1 MAALKLYLTGRRD
14 MLLKKLVA
22 VVSAVVVITVP
33 YVKVLADDTVITL
46 DETAKKFVVVDKNL
60 EYGDMLPGE
69 ERSSVIKISNS
80 SAENMEF
87 YINGKVLDN
96 LADKGTGDQTAVYGI
111 KLYKNADTEP
121 FYNELIGN
129 SSKTQSDKSFFDEDV
144 RIAQLSKGESCD
156 IKLVLYIDGR
166 SMDNSYMNKQ
176 GQLEITVNAEQP
188 DVQNTVSNNV
198 ITAVKTGDSNNI
210 LLYIIVA
217 LAGIAGIA
225 GVVVM
230 RQRNRQ

>member
-1 MAALKLYLTGRRD
+1 

-22 VVSAVVVITVP
+22 VVSAVVVIAVP

-46 DETAKKFVVVDKNL
+46 DETAKKFVVIDKNL
-60 EYGDMLPGE
+60 EYRDMLPGE

-188 DVQNTVSNNV
+188 DVQDTVSNNV

-210 LLYIIVA
+210 LLYIIMA

-230 RQRNRQ
+230 RQRNRH

>member
-1 MAALKLYLTGRRD
+1 

-46 DETAKKFVVVDKNL
+46 DETAKKFVVIDKNL
-60 EYGDMLPGE
+60 EYRDMLPGE

-96 LADKGTGDQTAVYGI
+96 IADKGTGDQTAVYGI

-188 DVQNTVSNNV
+188 DAYDTVSNNV

>member
-1 MAALKLYLTGRRD
+1 

-22 VVSAVVVITVP
+22 VVSAVVVIAVP

-46 DETAKKFVVVDKNL
+46 DETAKKFVVIDKNL
-60 EYGDMLPGE
+60 EYRDMLPGE

-188 DVQNTVSNNV
+188 DVQNPVRNNV
-198 ITAVKTGDSNNI
+198 ITALKTGDSNNI

>member
-1 MAALKLYLTGRRD
+1 

-22 VVSAVVVITVP
+22 VVSAVVVIAVP

-46 DETAKKFVVVDKNL
+46 DETAKKFVVIDKNL
-60 EYGDMLPGE
+60 EYRDMLPGE

-129 SSKTQSDKSFFDEDV
+129 SSKTPSDKSFFDEDV

>member
-1 MAALKLYLTGRRD
+1 

-22 VVSAVVVITVP
+22 VVSAVVVIAVP

-46 DETAKKFVVVDKNL
+46 DETAKKFVVIDKNL
-60 EYGDMLPGE
+60 EYRDMLPGE

-111 KLYKNADTEP
+111 KLYKNTDTEP

-144 RIAQLSKGESCD
+144 RIAQLSNGESCD

-188 DVQNTVSNNV
+188 DLQDTVSNNV

>member
-1 MAALKLYLTGRRD
+1 

-188 DVQNTVSNNV
+188 DAYDTISNNV

>member
-1 MAALKLYLTGRRD
+1 MTTC
-14 MLLKKLVA
+14 KK
-22 VVSAVVVITVP
+22 
-33 YVKVLADDTVITL
+33 ITL
-46 DETAKKFVVVDKNL
+46 TAAAMVLSAGLAVGGTLAYLNAVTET
-60 EYGDMLPGE
+60 
-69 ERSSVIKISNS
+69 
-80 SAENMEF
+80 
-87 YINGKVLDN
+87 
-96 LADKGTGDQTAVYGI
+96 
-111 KLYKNADTEP
+111 
-121 FYNELIGN
+121 
-129 SSKTQSDKSFFDEDV
+129 
-144 RIAQLSKGESCD
+144 KGESCD

-188 DVQNTVSNNV
+188 DLQDTVSNNV

>member
-1 MAALKLYLTGRRD
+1 

-46 DETAKKFVVVDKNL
+46 DETAKKFVVVDKNF
-60 EYGDMLPGE
+60 EYGDMLPDE

-96 LADKGTGDQTAVYGI
+96 IADKGIGDQTAVYGI

-188 DVQNTVSNNV
+188 DAYDTVSNNV

>member
-1 MAALKLYLTGRRD
+1 

-22 VVSAVVVITVP
+22 VVSAVVVIAVP

-46 DETAKKFVVVDKNL
+46 DETAKKFIVIDKNL
-60 EYGDMLPGE
+60 EYRDMLPGE

-96 LADKGTGDQTAVYGI
+96 LADKGIGDQTAVYGI
-111 KLYKNADTEP
+111 KLYKNTDTEP

-188 DVQNTVSNNV
+188 DAYDTVSNNV

>member
-1 MAALKLYLTGRRD
+1 

-22 VVSAVVVITVP
+22 VVSAVVVIAVP

-46 DETAKKFVVVDKNL
+46 DETAKKFVVIDKNL
-60 EYGDMLPGE
+60 EYRDMLPGE

-111 KLYKNADTEP
+111 KLYKNTDTEP

-188 DVQNTVSNNV
+188 DAYDTVSNNV

-230 RQRNRQ
+230 RQGNRQ

>member
-1 MAALKLYLTGRRD
+1 

-22 VVSAVVVITVP
+22 VVSAVVVIAVP

-46 DETAKKFVVVDKNL
+46 DETAKKFVVIDKNL
-60 EYGDMLPGE
+60 EYRDMLPGE

-156 IKLVLYIDGR
+156 IKLVLYIDGH

-188 DVQNTVSNNV
+188 DAYDTVSNNV

>member
-1 MAALKLYLTGRRD
+1 

-22 VVSAVVVITVP
+22 VVSAVVVIAVP

-46 DETAKKFVVVDKNL
+46 DETAKKFVVIDKNL
-60 EYGDMLPGE
+60 EYRDMLPGE

-87 YINGKVLDN
+87 YINGQVLDN

-111 KLYKNADTEP
+111 KIYKNTDTEP

-188 DVQNTVSNNV
+188 DLQDTVSNNV

>member
-1 MAALKLYLTGRRD
+1 

-22 VVSAVVVITVP
+22 VVSAVVVIAVP

-46 DETAKKFVVVDKNL
+46 DETAKKFVVIDKNL
-60 EYGDMLPGE
+60 EYRDMLPGE

-111 KLYKNADTEP
+111 KLYKNTDTEP

-188 DVQNTVSNNV
+188 DAYDTVSNNV

-217 LAGIAGIA
+217 LAGISGIA

>member
-1 MAALKLYLTGRRD
+1 

-22 VVSAVVVITVP
+22 VVSAVVVIAVP

-46 DETAKKFVVVDKNL
+46 DETAKKFIVIDKNL
-60 EYGDMLPGE
+60 EYRDMLPGE

-111 KLYKNADTEP
+111 KLYKNTDTEP

-188 DVQNTVSNNV
+188 DAYDTVSNNV

>member
-1 MAALKLYLTGRRD
+1 

-22 VVSAVVVITVP
+22 VVSAVVVIAVP

-96 LADKGTGDQTAVYGI
+96 IADKGTGDQTAVYGI

-144 RIAQLSKGESCD
+144 RIAQLSKGGSCD

>member
-1 MAALKLYLTGRRD
+1 

-22 VVSAVVVITVP
+22 VVSAVVVIAVP

-46 DETAKKFVVVDKNL
+46 DETAKKFVVIDKNL
-60 EYGDMLPGE
+60 EYRDMLPGE

-87 YINGKVLDN
+87 YINGKVIDN

-111 KLYKNADTEP
+111 KLYKNTDTEP

-188 DVQNTVSNNV
+188 DAYDTVSNNV

>member
-1 MAALKLYLTGRRD
+1 

-22 VVSAVVVITVP
+22 VVSAVVVIAVP

-46 DETAKKFVVVDKNL
+46 DETAKKFIVIDKNL
-60 EYGDMLPGE
+60 EYRDMLPGE

-96 LADKGTGDQTAVYGI
+96 LADKGIGDQTAVYGI
-111 KLYKNADTEP
+111 KLYKNTDTEP

-129 SSKTQSDKSFFDEDV
+129 SSKTQSDKSFFDEYV

-188 DVQNTVSNNV
+188 DLQDTVSNNV

>member
-1 MAALKLYLTGRRD
+1 

-22 VVSAVVVITVP
+22 VVSAVVVIAVP

-46 DETAKKFVVVDKNL
+46 DETAKKFIVIDKNL
-60 EYGDMLPGE
+60 EYRDMLPGE

-111 KLYKNADTEP
+111 KLYKNTDTEP

-129 SSKTQSDKSFFDEDV
+129 SSKTQSD
-144 RIAQLSKGESCD
+144 
-156 IKLVLYIDGR
+156 KLVLYIDGR

-188 DVQNTVSNNV
+188 DAYDTVSNNV

>member
-1 MAALKLYLTGRRD
+1 

-22 VVSAVVVITVP
+22 VVSAVVVIAVP

-46 DETAKKFVVVDKNL
+46 DETAKKFVVIDKNL
-60 EYGDMLPGE
+60 EYRDMLPGE

-80 SAENMEF
+80 SAENMKF

>member
-1 MAALKLYLTGRRD
+1 

-22 VVSAVVVITVP
+22 VVSAVVVIAVP

-46 DETAKKFVVVDKNL
+46 DETAKKFVVIDKNL
-60 EYGDMLPGE
+60 EYRDMLPGE

-188 DVQNTVSNNV
+188 DVQDTVSNNV

-230 RQRNRQ
+230 R

>member
-1 MAALKLYLTGRRD
+1 

-225 GVVVM
+225 GVVIM

>member
-1 MAALKLYLTGRRD
+1 

-22 VVSAVVVITVP
+22 VVSAVVVIAVP

-46 DETAKKFVVVDKNL
+46 DETAKKFVEIDKNL
-60 EYGDMLPGE
+60 EYRDMLPGE

-188 DVQNTVSNNV
+188 DLQDTVSNNV

>member
-1 MAALKLYLTGRRD
+1 

-22 VVSAVVVITVP
+22 VVSAVVVIAVP

-46 DETAKKFVVVDKNL
+46 DETAKKFVVIDKNL
-60 EYGDMLPGE
+60 EYRDMLPGE

-188 DVQNTVSNNV
+188 DLQDTVSNNV
-198 ITAVKTGDSNNI
+198 IKAVKTGDSNNI

>member
-1 MAALKLYLTGRRD
+1 

-22 VVSAVVVITVP
+22 VVSAVVVIAVP

-46 DETAKKFVVVDKNL
+46 DETAKKFVVIDKNL
-60 EYGDMLPGE
+60 EYRDMLPGE

-96 LADKGTGDQTAVYGI
+96 LADKGTGYQTAVYGI

-129 SSKTQSDKSFFDEDV
+129 SSKTQSDKSFFDEDF

-188 DVQNTVSNNV
+188 DLQDTVSNNV

>member
-1 MAALKLYLTGRRD
+1 M
-14 MLLKKLVA
+14 
-22 VVSAVVVITVP
+22 P

-60 EYGDMLPGE
+60 EYRDMLPGE

-96 LADKGTGDQTAVYGI
+96 IADKGIGDQTAVYGI

-188 DVQNTVSNNV
+188 DAYDTVSNNV

>member
-1 MAALKLYLTGRRD
+1 

-22 VVSAVVVITVP
+22 VVSAVVVIAVP

-46 DETAKKFVVVDKNL
+46 DETAKKFVGIDKNL
-60 EYGDMLPGE
+60 EYRDMLPGE

-188 DVQNTVSNNV
+188 DLQDTVSNNV

>member
-1 MAALKLYLTGRRD
+1 

-60 EYGDMLPGE
+60 EYGDMLPDE

-96 LADKGTGDQTAVYGI
+96 IADKGTGDQTAVYGI

-188 DVQNTVSNNV
+188 DAYDTVSNNV

>member
-1 MAALKLYLTGRRD
+1 

-22 VVSAVVVITVP
+22 VVSAVVVIAVP

-46 DETAKKFVVVDKNL
+46 DETAKKFVVIDKNL
-60 EYGDMLPGE
+60 EYRDMLPGE

-188 DVQNTVSNNV
+188 DLQDTVSNNV

-217 LAGIAGIA
+217 LAGIAEIA

>member
-1 MAALKLYLTGRRD
+1 

-22 VVSAVVVITVP
+22 VVSAVVVIAVP

-46 DETAKKFVVVDKNL
+46 DETAKKFVVIDKNL
-60 EYGDMLPGE
+60 EYRDMLPGE

-111 KLYKNADTEP
+111 KLYKNTDTEP

-144 RIAQLSKGESCD
+144 RITQLSKGESCD

-188 DVQNTVSNNV
+188 DAYDTVSNNV

>member
-1 MAALKLYLTGRRD
+1 

-22 VVSAVVVITVP
+22 VVSAVVVIAVP

-46 DETAKKFVVVDKNL
+46 DETAKKFVVIDKNL
-60 EYGDMLPGE
+60 EYRDMLPGE

-188 DVQNTVSNNV
+188 DVQDTVSNNV

-210 LLYIIVA
+210 LLYITVA

-230 RQRNRQ
+230 RQRNRH

>member
-1 MAALKLYLTGRRD
+1 

-22 VVSAVVVITVP
+22 VVSAVVVIAVP

-46 DETAKKFVVVDKNL
+46 DETAKKFVVIDKNL
-60 EYGDMLPGE
+60 EYRDMLPGE

-111 KLYKNADTEP
+111 KLYKNTDTEP

-188 DVQNTVSNNV
+188 DAYDIVSNNV

>member
-1 MAALKLYLTGRRD
+1 

-22 VVSAVVVITVP
+22 VVSAVVVIAVP

-188 DVQNTVSNNV
+188 DAYDTVSNNV

>member
-1 MAALKLYLTGRRD
+1 

-22 VVSAVVVITVP
+22 VVSAVVVIAVP

-144 RIAQLSKGESCD
+144 RIAQLSKAESCD

>member
-1 MAALKLYLTGRRD
+1 

-22 VVSAVVVITVP
+22 VVSAVVVIAVP

-46 DETAKKFVVVDKNL
+46 DETAKKFVVIDKNL
-60 EYGDMLPGE
+60 EYRDMLPGE

-188 DVQNTVSNNV
+188 DAYDTVSNNV

>member
-1 MAALKLYLTGRRD
+1 

-22 VVSAVVVITVP
+22 VVSAVVVIAVP

-46 DETAKKFVVVDKNL
+46 DETAKKFVVIDKNL
-60 EYGDMLPGE
+60 EYRDMLPGE

-144 RIAQLSKGESCD
+144 RIAQLSKGENCD

-188 DVQNTVSNNV
+188 DLQDTVSNNV

>member
-1 MAALKLYLTGRRD
+1 

-22 VVSAVVVITVP
+22 VVSAVVVIAVP

-46 DETAKKFVVVDKNL
+46 DETTKKFIVIDKNL
-60 EYGDMLPGE
+60 EYRDMLPGE

-188 DVQNTVSNNV
+188 DLQDTVSNNV

>member
-1 MAALKLYLTGRRD
+1 

-22 VVSAVVVITVP
+22 VVSAVVVIAVP

-46 DETAKKFVVVDKNL
+46 DETAKKFVVIDKNL
-60 EYGDMLPGE
+60 EYRDMLPGE

-188 DVQNTVSNNV
+188 DAYDTVSNNV

-217 LAGIAGIA
+217 LADIAGIA

-230 RQRNRQ
+230 RQRNRH

>member
-1 MAALKLYLTGRRD
+1 

-22 VVSAVVVITVP
+22 VVSAVVVIAVP

-46 DETAKKFVVVDKNL
+46 DETAKKFVVIDKNI
-60 EYGDMLPGE
+60 EYRDMLPGD

-188 DVQNTVSNNV
+188 DAYDTISNNV

>member
-1 MAALKLYLTGRRD
+1 

-22 VVSAVVVITVP
+22 VVSAVVVIAVP

-46 DETAKKFVVVDKNL
+46 DETAKKFVVIDKNL
-60 EYGDMLPGE
+60 EYRDMLPGE

-111 KLYKNADTEP
+111 KLYKNTDTEP

-188 DVQNTVSNNV
+188 DAYDTVSNNV

-230 RQRNRQ
+230 KQRNRQ